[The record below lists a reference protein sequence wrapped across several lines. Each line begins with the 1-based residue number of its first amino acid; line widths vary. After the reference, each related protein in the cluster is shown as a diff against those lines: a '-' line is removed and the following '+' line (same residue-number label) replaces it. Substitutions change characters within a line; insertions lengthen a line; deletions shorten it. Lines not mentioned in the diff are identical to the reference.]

1 MLTQETLLTL
11 KDAAER
17 LKVHVATVR
26 REIKRGNL
34 TCSRLGQDGRLIR
47 FRESDLE
54 TYLSRNS
61 TGEAQ
66 STPNG
71 KEKAVR

>member
-1 MLTQETLLTL
+1 MSTHTLTIAE
-11 KDAAER
+11 AAKI
-17 LKVHVATVR
+17 LGVHPATVR

-61 TGEAQ
+61 TGA
-66 STPNG
+66 S
-71 KEKAVR
+71 R

>member
-1 MLTQETLLTL
+1 MSTRTLTISEAAKLLG
-11 KDAAER
+11 
-17 LKVHVATVR
+17 VHPATVR

-61 TGEAQ
+61 TGSNQ
-66 STPNG
+66 PS
-71 KEKAVR
+71 

>member
-1 MLTQETLLTL
+1 MITQETLLTL

-17 LKVHVATVR
+17 LNVHVATVR

-34 TCSRLGQDGRLIR
+34 TCARLGQDGRLIR

-61 TGEAQ
+61 TGA
-66 STPNG
+66 S
-71 KEKAVR
+71 R